1 MRSERSKKK
10 EEKREKDS
18 LILPSGLHVKAL
30 SVEPSL
36 GVKKRTR
43 LSERSEGVCSF

>member
-18 LILPSGLHVKAL
+18 LILPSGLHVKAFSFVNEL
-30 SVEPSL
+30 I
-36 GVKKRTR
+36 KKNKY
-43 LSERSEGVCSF
+43 LCK